1 MATSSAS
8 PNYNTTTD
16 DEAFGELETA
26 LRRQIKDTLQGVATS
41 HDKLALSHE
50 ELDGRVQ
57 IVEQRLPKNL
67 RFRLKTIEDHVK
79 SQESI
84 NSSLPNNRASSHSDA
99 ALATK
104 VKALEDVNATL
115 AGKLSFMQSQLDQ
128 HKRNLDRISKKNT
141 TLDDSD
147 PVVQELLKR
156 LYLLETQRS
165 GSRSTFEAWTNDEV
179 AEELLRRLTEGGEG
193 ISPNLS
199 AHLHSLTA
207 SKLSVVTEGAKGAG
221 RRKSSAT
228 DSTNSEQQS
237 STSSDIP
244 HKPRK
249 RSAPAATELLSLSDL
264 SSIQDSGP
272 EESEPPS
279 KRTRTTSAAAV
290 RISPRKISSMFKTT
304 KSTPAENTKS
314 ASQNDAEGDY
324 DMSELALLQDEPRR
338 SGRKPKPARN
348 PQYLTWLEVRAA
360 KKRGTL
366 D

>member
-50 ELDGRVQ
+50 DLDGRVQ

-84 NSSLPNNRASSHSDA
+84 NSSLPDNRSNSHSDA

-104 VKALEDVNATL
+104 VKALEDVNAIL

-156 LYLLETQRS
+156 LYILETQRS
-165 GSRSTFEAWTNDEV
+165 GSRSAFEAWTNDEI
-179 AEELLRRLTEGGEG
+179 AEELLRRLTEGGAG
-193 ISPNLS
+193 ISSDLS
-199 AHLHSLTA
+199 ARLHLLTA
-207 SKLSVVTEGAKGAG
+207 SKFSVPTEGDNGAG

-228 DSTNSEQQS
+228 DTREQQS
-237 STSSDIP
+237 SSSSDMP
-244 HKPRK
+244 HKSRK
-249 RSAPAATELLSLSDL
+249 RSAPAATESSSLSDL
-264 SSIQDSGP
+264 SSTQDSG
-272 EESEPPS
+272 EEPPS
-279 KRTRTTSAAAV
+279 KRTRITSATAV

-304 KSTPAENTKS
+304 KSAPAENTKS
-314 ASQNDAEGDY
+314 ASQDGAEGDF
-324 DMSELALLQDEPRR
+324 DLNELALLQDEPRR

>member
-84 NSSLPNNRASSHSDA
+84 NSSLPDNRSNSLSDA

-104 VKALEDVNATL
+104 LKALEDVNATL

-147 PVVQELLKR
+147 PVVQEVLKR
-156 LYLLETQRS
+156 LYILENQRIS
-165 GSRSTFEAWTNDEV
+165 SRSAFEAWTNDEV
-179 AEELLRRLTEGGEG
+179 AEELLRRLTEGGAG
-193 ISPNLS
+193 ISFDLS
-199 AHLHSLTA
+199 ARLHSLTA
-207 SKLSVVTEGAKGAG
+207 SKSSVATEGSNGAG

-228 DSTNSEQQS
+228 DST
-237 STSSDIP
+237 TSSDVP

-249 RSAPAATELLSLSDL
+249 RSAPAATDSSSLSDL
-264 SSIQDSGP
+264 SSTQDF
-272 EESEPPS
+272 EEPPS
-279 KRTRTTSAAAV
+279 KRTRTTSATAV

-304 KSTPAENTKS
+304 KSAPSENTKS
-314 ASQNDAEGDY
+314 ASQDGTDGDF
-324 DMSELALLQDEPRR
+324 DMSEFALLQDEPRR

>member
-84 NSSLPNNRASSHSDA
+84 NSSLPNNRSSSHSDA

-156 LYLLETQRS
+156 LYILETQRI
-165 GSRSTFEAWTNDEV
+165 GSRSAFEALTNDEV

-193 ISPNLS
+193 ISADLS
-199 AHLHSLTA
+199 ARLHSLTA
-207 SKLSVVTEGAKGAG
+207 SNSSVITEGVNGAG

-228 DSTNSEQQS
+228 DSSEQQS

-249 RSAPAATELLSLSDL
+249 RSAPAATDSSSLSDL
-264 SSIQDSGP
+264 SSISGP
-272 EESEPPS
+272 EERPA
-279 KRTRTTSAAAV
+279 KRTRTTSAAPV

-314 ASQNDAEGDY
+314 ASQDGAEGDF
-324 DMSELALLQDEPRR
+324 DLNELALLQDEPRR